1 MSHGKKPGLLHF
13 LQRLFRLG
21 ADPQKPAQPAPP
33 PKKKRPSHAPKRKPP
48 GKGSAKK
55 EPPSDKPAKKEPHS
69 RDKPAKK
76 VATKPKSG
84 VKPKAPTPAPLAE
97 APGEVPPHERPPG
110 DRQKES
116 PEENTAPSVYTPVTP
131 EKPERKTEPSAKPA
145 PAPAGPAATPGKE
158 LGGKLGTSNSDSH
171 SSLGL
176 LDSGYVSPDLKTHM
190 TSPVP
195 QLRVEVVHGEIIVTL
210 PGFRYSVT
218 YYKPDRSPQLM
229 ARNIPT
235 KDDPAAAI
243 TGSEFLQAAWW
254 LANNKARDLGWIV

>member
-1 MSHGKKPGLLHF
+1 MRSSVSRPAKAMRKGRPRATSRRRKSLLCAISPQRGSSPS
-13 LQRLFRLG
+13 QRLGPSLRPRLL
-21 ADPQKPAQPAPP
+21 P
-33 PKKKRPSHAPKRKPP
+33 RR
-48 GKGSAKK
+48 
-55 EPPSDKPAKKEPHS
+55 
-69 RDKPAKK
+69 
-76 VATKPKSG
+76 
-84 VKPKAPTPAPLAE
+84 PKATPSGMGSPPRRTPRLPFTLPPRPRSLRGRLSQARSRHRRLLGLRRLRERSWAGNYGPT
-97 APGEVPPHERPPG
+97 
-110 DRQKES
+110 
-116 PEENTAPSVYTPVTP
+116 
-131 EKPERKTEPSAKPA
+131 
-145 PAPAGPAATPGKE
+145 
-158 LGGKLGTSNSDSH
+158 NSDSH

-176 LDSGYVSPDLKTHM
+176 RDSGYVSPDLKTQ
-190 TSPVP
+190 TISPVP